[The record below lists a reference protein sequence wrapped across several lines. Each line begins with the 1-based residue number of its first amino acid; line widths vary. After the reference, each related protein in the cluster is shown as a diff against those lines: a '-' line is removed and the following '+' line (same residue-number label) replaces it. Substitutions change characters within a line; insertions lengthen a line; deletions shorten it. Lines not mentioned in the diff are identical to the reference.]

1 MIAPP
6 GTRAELVKMLRAAYA
21 QALKDPELLA
31 EAKKSNLDVDYTP
44 GEQLQ
49 KLAREVIEQSPEV
62 IEKVK
67 KLLAE

>member
-1 MIAPP
+1 
-6 GTRAELVKMLRAAYA
+6 VKILRAAYA

-31 EAKKSNLDVDYTP
+31 EVKKSNLNIDYTP

-49 KLAREVIEQSPEV
+49 KLAHEVMDQSAEVIAR
-62 IEKVK
+62 VK

>member
-1 MIAPP
+1 
-6 GTRAELVKMLRAAYA
+6 
-21 QALKDPELLA
+21 
-31 EAKKSNLDVDYTP
+31 
-44 GEQLQ
+44 LQ

>member
-1 MIAPP
+1 
-6 GTRAELVKMLRAAYA
+6 VKILRAAYA